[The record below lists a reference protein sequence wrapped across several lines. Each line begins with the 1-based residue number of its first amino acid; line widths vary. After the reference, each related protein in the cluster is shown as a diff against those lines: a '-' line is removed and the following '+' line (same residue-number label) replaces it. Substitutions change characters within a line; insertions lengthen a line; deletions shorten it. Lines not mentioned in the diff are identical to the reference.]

1 MAMERKA
8 GGLGGLRIAVTRG
21 EAQAGE
27 LCVEL
32 AARGAQ
38 VVAAPLIR
46 IVPPLDMAPLEGA
59 ARRVGQY
66 DWVVFT
72 SSNGVEAFSA
82 ALEIAG
88 VAVADLVGVRVAC
101 IGPGTAAAAERA
113 GWYPDLIPQAAVAES
128 LLDALLRELGGGVAD
143 GVRVLLPVAAGA
155 RTVIERGLAVAGI
168 EVERVEAYRTECVP
182 AAVESLLSQLR
193 AGVIDVLTFASPSA
207 VDCLADAVE
216 GVAVPS
222 AQVGAERE
230 SEAGP
235 GAGWNVVLGGARVAV
250 IGPVTAAAARRRGL
264 EVRIEA
270 AEHTA
275 PGLARAL
282 EAYYER
288 GGEK

>member
-1 MAMERKA
+1 MEKGA

-32 AARGAQ
+32 AARGAE
-38 VVAAPLIR
+38 VVVAPLIR
-46 IVPPLDMAPLEGA
+46 IVPPPDLVPLEGA

-72 SSNGVEAFSA
+72 SSNGVKAFSA
-82 ALEIAG
+82 ALETVG
-88 VAVADLVGVRVAC
+88 VEVADLVGVRVAC
-101 IGPGTAAAAERA
+101 IGPGTAAAAAMA
-113 GWYPDLIPQAAVAES
+113 GWCPDLIPEAAVAES
-128 LLDALLRELGGGVAD
+128 LLDALLRELGGGVA
-143 GVRVLLPVAAGA
+143 GEVRVLLPVAAGA

-168 EVERVEAYRTECVP
+168 EVERVEAYRTECDP
-182 AAVESLLSQLR
+182 AAVQSLLFQLR

-216 GVAVPS
+216 GGSAPS
-222 AQVGAERE
+222 EQGAAGHE
-230 SEAGP
+230 SEPGP
-235 GAGWNVVLGGARVAV
+235 GAGWNIVLGGARVAV

-270 AEHTA
+270 AE
-275 PGLARAL
+275 
-282 EAYYER
+282 
-288 GGEK
+288 